1 VDLLAEHIPV
11 REYLERLQSRQS
23 WKNTYYSEE
32 LVNKGWK
39 QHLEA

>member
-1 VDLLAEHIPV
+1 VK
-11 REYLERLQSRQS
+11 EYLERLQSRQS

-39 QHLEA
+39 AHLDA